1 VTSPA
6 YTSPAYDYPLPPET
20 AGQAELKAIA
30 FDETD
35 GAYAVAEPDPFA
47 EPAAAPAGRPSLRVE
62 LGSAPAVSAREL
74 ARPLAPPLPVRPELA
89 PLLPDGLRR
98 GSTVAVTG
106 SVSLLLSLLAGPS
119 AHGAWVA
126 LVGMPAI
133 SAESAA
139 VAGVRLRRLAVVG
152 PPSDCGWTSSSFST
166 AVGAL
171 LDAVDIVVARPGCVT
186 AGAARFPA
194 VGVPAAGIAS
204 GDARRLTAR
213 TRSKQAVLM
222 LFGQQSAG
230 WPAVEVRLSAEH
242 GRWHGIGDGYGR
254 ITSRQLF
261 VTATG
266 RGRSARCRTAELRL

>member
-1 VTSPA
+1 M
-6 YTSPAYDYPLPPET
+6 TSPAYDYPLPSET
-20 AGQAELKAIA
+20 VGQAEPAELKAIA

-35 GAYAVAEPDPFA
+35 GAYAVVEPDPFA
-47 EPAAAPAGRPSLRVE
+47 EPVGAPAGRPSLRVE
-62 LGSAPAVSAREL
+62 LGSAPAVPAREL
-74 ARPLAPPLPVRPELA
+74 TRPPAPPLPVLPEFA
-89 PLLPDGLRR
+89 SLLPDGLRR

-106 SVSLLLSLLAGPS
+106 SVSLLLSLLAGAS

-139 VAGVRLRRLAVVG
+139 GAGVRLRQLAVVG
-152 PPSDCGWTSSSFST
+152 PPADGGWTSSSFST

-186 AGAARFPA
+186 AGA
-194 VGVPAAGIAS
+194 VGVSAAGFPAAGIAA

-213 TRSKQAVLM
+213 ARSKQAVLV

-254 ITSRQLF
+254 ITSRQLL